1 MQHFYDAQIR
11 RYLTQIVRLLSNF
24 SYKDGK
30 GRLVPIPV
38 TYGDLTRQAASV
50 ISQNSE
56 NKIPSAPR
64 MAVYITGLE
73 MDRTRTGD
81 SSYVNKVNIR
91 ERAVS
96 ADGTEY
102 LKTEG
107 KNYTVERL
115 MPTPYTLSIN
125 VDIWSTNTD
134 QKLQIMEQI
143 LMLFNPSLEIQTT
156 DNYVDWTSLSVVN
169 LENITFSSRTIPAG
183 TESEIDIATLGFTT
197 PIWITPPAKVK
208 KLGVITNIIT
218 AIFADNGL
226 EINMDDSVL
235 TESLVREAIIADSN
249 GELTTTTRNG
259 TREGMTFETGIVAS
273 SHNNYDIIVL
283 PYDPLLDLS
292 EGSRRVRLMG
302 RGVSGAESWRSYLKS
317 IPKVFEENITK
328 LELQRRDIGIIK
340 GVASFTAQNDKDL
353 VVKFDMDTWPSGTII
368 TGPSRNRSNIDYI
381 IDPTNFDPR
390 SLITLANPTPR
401 ILTLKDIGLNNV
413 SYVRKSF
420 VTNSQIFGFETDVDY
435 QKRVV
440 VKDFSECALGVTEG
454 ACVKTVEQLVDN
466 VHSVRVRVNNTSV
479 SASFENRAGK
489 IFVTLVDSVDI
500 DSIVEYEVELY
511 SSYDGDTNLETWA
524 NSRFDSADAW
534 KNSNGSAFY
543 AEAND
548 IIEWSGSEWR
558 VVFASSNNYLPFE
571 ARVLN
576 ETIYATNLATKTQYK
591 WQDGEWILSF
601 EGEYPDGTWRL
612 AY

>member
-11 RYLTQIVRLLSNF
+11 RYLTQIVRMMSNF

-30 GRLVPIPV
+30 GRLVQIPV
-38 TYGDLTRQAASV
+38 MYGDLTRQAASI

-91 ERAVS
+91 ERAFDNS
-96 ADGTEY
+96 GNEY

-115 MPTPYTLSIN
+115 MPTPYILTVN

-156 DNYVDWTSLSVVN
+156 DNYIDWTSLSVVN
-169 LENITFSSRTIPAG
+169 LESITFSSRTIPAG
-183 TESEIDIATLGFTT
+183 TESEIDIATLNFTT
-197 PIWITPPAKVK
+197 PIWLTPPAKVK

-226 EINMDDSVL
+226 EINMDDSVFA
-235 TESLVREAIIADSN
+235 ESLVKEAVIVDED

-273 SHNNYDIIVL
+273 SHRNYDLVFL
-283 PYDPLLDLS
+283 NGVAKLL
-292 EGSRRVRLMG
+292 G
-302 RGVSGAESWRSYLKS
+302 RGTIGAETWTGYLKA
-317 IPKVFEENITK
+317 IPEVFESGITE
-328 LELQRRDIGIIK
+328 LRLQRRDNYGDIVGTVSINPLNERELI
-340 GVASFTAQNDKDL
+340 VNLDP
-353 VVKFDMDTWPSGTII
+353 DTLPTDTTID
-368 TGPSRNRSNIDYI
+368 GPNGARSKIDYI
-381 IDPTNFDPR
+381 IDPLKFDPR
-390 SLITLANPTPR
+390 GILTESPR
-401 ILTLKDIGLNNV
+401 ILLLGNV
-413 SYVRKSF
+413 GHTYKQRIVTTTKTMLIDTGVPFEDVRG
-420 VTNSQIFGFETDVDY
+420 I
-435 QKRVV
+435 RV
-440 VKDFSECALGVTEG
+440 
-454 ACVKTVEQLVDN
+454 LVN
-466 VHSVRVRVNNTSV
+466 GNEVNT
-479 SASFENRAGK
+479 
-489 IFVTLVDSVDI
+489 T
-500 DSIVEYEVELY
+500 
-511 SSYDGDTNLETWA
+511 TETW
-524 NSRFDSADAW
+524 SDSSNDSETYKIKFPALLNIGAIIDYEIYLDEDGPDAW
-534 KNSNGSAFY
+534 KNLDGSDFAAF
-543 AEAND
+543 AND
-548 IIEWSGSEWR
+548 IVEWDGSRWHI
-558 VVFASSNNYLPFE
+558 VFDASATSTVTY
-571 ARVLN
+571 
-576 ETIYATNLATKTQYK
+576 TTNLNTGTQYK
-591 WQDGEWILSF
+591 WQDKEWVLSY

>member
-11 RYLTQIVRLLSNF
+11 RYLTQIVRMMSNF

-30 GRLVPIPV
+30 GRLVRIPV

-56 NKIPSAPR
+56 NKVPSAPR

-91 ERAVS
+91 ERSFDNA
-96 ADGTEY
+96 GNEY

-115 MPTPYTLSIN
+115 MPTPYTLSVN
-125 VDIWSTNTD
+125 VDVWSTNTD
-134 QKLQIMEQI
+134 QKLQIMEQV

-226 EINMDDSVL
+226 EINMDDSVYA
-235 TESLVREAIIADSN
+235 ESLVKEAVIVDED
-249 GELTTTTRNG
+249 GDLTTLTRNG

-273 SHNNYDIIVL
+273 SHRNYDLVFL
-283 PYDPLLDLS
+283 NNVAKLL
-292 EGSRRVRLMG
+292 G
-302 RGVSGAESWRSYLKS
+302 RGVVGAETWTGYLKA
-317 IPKVFEENITK
+317 IPEVFQSGITE
-328 LELQRRDIGIIK
+328 LRLQRRDGYGDIVGTVSINPLDERELMI
-340 GVASFTAQNDKDL
+340 NLDL
-353 VVKFDMDTWPSGTII
+353 DTLPTDTTIV
-368 TGPSRNRSNIDYI
+368 GPNGSRSKIDYI
-381 IDPTNFDPR
+381 IDPLKFDPR
-390 SLITLANPTPR
+390 GILTESPR
-401 ILTLKDIGLNNV
+401 ILLLGNVGHTYKQRVVTQTKTMIIDTGVPFSDITGTRVLVNGVEVSTNNV
-413 SYVRKSF
+413 AWDDSS
-420 VTNSQIFGFETDVDY
+420 NNEETYKIKFSSLLNIGDV
-435 QKRVV
+435 V
-440 VKDFSECALGVTEG
+440 DF
-454 ACVKTVEQLVDN
+454 
-466 VHSVRVRVNNTSV
+466 
-479 SASFENRAGK
+479 
-489 IFVTLVDSVDI
+489 
-500 DSIVEYEVELY
+500 ELY
-511 SSYDGDTNLETWA
+511 LDEDGP
-524 NSRFDSADAW
+524 DAW
-534 KNSNGSAFY
+534 KNMDGSDFAAF
-543 AEAND
+543 AND
-548 IIEWSGSEWR
+548 IVEWDGQRWHIVFDASATSS
-558 VVFASSNNYLPFE
+558 VVY
-571 ARVLN
+571 
-576 ETIYATNLATKTQYK
+576 TTNLNTGTQYK

>member
-11 RYLTQIVRLLSNF
+11 RYLTQIVRMMSNF

-30 GRLVPIPV
+30 GRLVQIPV
-38 TYGDLTRQAASV
+38 MYGDLTRQAASI

-91 ERAVS
+91 ERAFDNS
-96 ADGTEY
+96 GNEY

-115 MPTPYTLSIN
+115 MPTPYILTVN

-156 DNYVDWTSLSVVN
+156 DNYIDWTSLSVVN
-169 LENITFSSRTIPAG
+169 LESITFSSRTIPAG
-183 TESEIDIATLGFTT
+183 TESEIDIATLNFTT
-197 PIWITPPAKVK
+197 PIWLTPPAKVK

-226 EINMDDSVL
+226 EINMDDSVFA
-235 TESLVREAIIADSN
+235 ESLVREAVIVDED

-273 SHNNYDIIVL
+273 SHRNYDLVFL
-283 PYDPLLDLS
+283 NGVAKLL
-292 EGSRRVRLMG
+292 G
-302 RGVSGAESWRSYLKS
+302 RGTLGAETWTGYLKA
-317 IPKVFEENITK
+317 IPEVFESGITE
-328 LELQRRDIGIIK
+328 LRLQRRDNYGDIVGTVSINPLNERELII
-340 GVASFTAQNDKDL
+340 NLDP
-353 VVKFDMDTWPSGTII
+353 DTLPTDTTID
-368 TGPSRNRSNIDYI
+368 GPNGARSKIDYI
-381 IDPTNFDPR
+381 IDPLKFDPR
-390 SLITLANPTPR
+390 GILTESPR
-401 ILTLKDIGLNNV
+401 ILLLGNVGHTYKQRTVTTTKTMLIDTGVPFEDVRDIRVLVNGNEVNTTNEAWSDSSNDSETYKIKFPALLN
-413 SYVRKSF
+413 
-420 VTNSQIFGFETDVDY
+420 IGAIIDY
-435 QKRVV
+435 EIYL
-440 VKDFSECALGVTEG
+440 DE
-454 ACVKTVEQLVDN
+454 
-466 VHSVRVRVNNTSV
+466 
-479 SASFENRAGK
+479 
-489 IFVTLVDSVDI
+489 
-500 DSIVEYEVELY
+500 
-511 SSYDGDTNLETWA
+511 DGP
-524 NSRFDSADAW
+524 DAW
-534 KNSNGSAFY
+534 KNLDGSDFAAF
-543 AEAND
+543 AND
-548 IIEWSGSEWR
+548 IVEWDGSRWHI
-558 VVFASSNNYLPFE
+558 VFDASATSTVTY
-571 ARVLN
+571 
-576 ETIYATNLATKTQYK
+576 TTNLNTGTQYK
-591 WQDGEWILSF
+591 WQDKEWVLSY

>member
-11 RYLTQIVRLLSNF
+11 RYLTQIVRMMSNF

-30 GRLVPIPV
+30 GRLVRIPV
-38 TYGDLTRQAASV
+38 MYGDLTRQAASV

-64 MAVYITGLE
+64 MAVYITGIE

-91 ERAVS
+91 ERALDS
-96 ADGTEY
+96 QGNEY

-115 MPTPYTLSIN
+115 MPTPYTLSVN

-134 QKLQIMEQI
+134 QKLQIMEQV

-226 EINMDDSVL
+226 EINMDDSVYA
-235 TESLVREAIIADSN
+235 ESLVKEAIIVDEE
-249 GELTTTTRNG
+249 GDLTTVTRNG

-273 SHNNYDIIVL
+273 SHRNYDLVFL
-283 PYDPLLDLS
+283 NGVARLL
-292 EGSRRVRLMG
+292 G
-302 RGVSGAESWRSYLKS
+302 RGVVGAETWTGYLKA
-317 IPKVFEENITK
+317 IPEVFQSGITE
-328 LELQRRDIGIIK
+328 LRLQRRDGYGDIVGTASVSPLDERELII
-340 GVASFTAQNDKDL
+340 NLDP
-353 VVKFDMDTWPSGTII
+353 DTLPSDTTIA
-368 TGPSRNRSNIDYI
+368 GPNGARSKIDYI
-381 IDPTNFDPR
+381 IDPLKFDPR
-390 SLITLANPTPR
+390 GILTESPR
-401 ILTLKDIGLNNV
+401 ILLLGNVGHTYKQRVVTQTKTMIIDTGVPFSDITGTRVLVNGIEVSTNNV
-413 SYVRKSF
+413 AWADSS
-420 VTNSQIFGFETDVDY
+420 NDEETYKIKFSSLLNIGDIVD
-435 QKRVV
+435 
-440 VKDFSECALGVTEG
+440 F
-454 ACVKTVEQLVDN
+454 
-466 VHSVRVRVNNTSV
+466 
-479 SASFENRAGK
+479 
-489 IFVTLVDSVDI
+489 
-500 DSIVEYEVELY
+500 ELY
-511 SSYDGDTNLETWA
+511 LDEDGP
-524 NSRFDSADAW
+524 DAW
-534 KNSNGSAFY
+534 KNLDGSDFAAF
-543 AEAND
+543 AND
-548 IIEWSGSEWR
+548 IVEWDGQRWHIVFDASATTS
-558 VVFASSNNYLPFE
+558 VVY
-571 ARVLN
+571 
-576 ETIYATNLATKTQYK
+576 TTNLNTGTQYK
-591 WQDGEWILSF
+591 WQDGEWILSY